1 MSGIPFEGWLRLAV
15 LRFGLAPADFWRLSL
30 KEWAWL
36 AAPDSPPALSRSDL
50 DRLLSLHPDISH
62 DT

>member
-1 MSGIPFEGWLRLAV
+1 MSIPFHDWLRLAV
-15 LRFGLAPADFWRLSL
+15 LRFGLTPADFWQLSL
-30 KEWAWL
+30 KEWTGLMVPETPSVLPRA
-36 AAPDSPPALSRSDL
+36 DL